1 MSYKSMVVCLDNSTG
16 SPRVLDF
23 SLELASQ
30 YGAHLTG
37 LHLTYDPI
45 IMSDPYAVWAPM
57 MLEWEESAEEKQN
70 IAKEEFYSGAKKAG
84 VNVDWAGYRSSDTA
98 SVVAHARANDLAI
111 IAQRNADDISN
122 DSGNKLADLLALKLG
137 RPVLYLPYIGKFST
151 MFDKVIVAWDG
162 GREAARA
169 MSDALPF
176 LCAAKQVTVLSISE
190 KADLDDDLPD
200 IDIAGYLA
208 KHDVKVDIERNQG
221 VDIDPADWLLSRA
234 NELDADLLVMGAY
247 GHNRMTEMV
256 LGGVTLSIL
265 RHMTLP
271 VLMSH

>member
-1 MSYKSMVVCLDNSTG
+1 MSYKSMVVCLDNSAG
-16 SPRVLDF
+16 SARLLDF
-23 SLELASQ
+23 ALELAARH
-30 YGAHLTG
+30 GAHLTG

-70 IAKEEFYSGAKKAG
+70 IAKEQFYSSAKKAA
-84 VNVDWAGYRSSDTA
+84 VNVDWAGYRSSDA
-98 SVVAHARANDLAI
+98 GHVIAHARASDLAI
-111 IAQRNADDISN
+111 IGQRNPNDVSN
-122 DSGNKLADLLALKLG
+122 DAGNNLADLLALKLG
-137 RPVLYLPYIGKFST
+137 RPVLYLPYAGNISAKLNKI
-151 MFDKVIVAWDG
+151 MVAWDG

-169 MSDALPF
+169 MADALPF
-176 LCAAKQVTVLSISE
+176 LAAAKQVTVLSISE
-190 KADLDDDLPD
+190 QADLDNDLPD
-200 IDIAGYLA
+200 INIAGYLA
-208 KHDVKVDIERNQG
+208 RHEVKVDIERNQG

-256 LGGVTLSIL
+256 LGGVTRSLL